1 MSKCAVSEK
10 ILVVTDPRALK
21 YGTKDYLEFRKLVT
35 CASCGAK
42 VSGEIQGGKRYVI
55 DVKGSGCSFPD
66 SDGKLIQIRETK
78 TAPKPAV
85 APQRH
90 HY

>member
-1 MSKCAVSEK
+1 MNTKRCAVSEK
-10 ILVVTDPRALK
+10 VSVVTDPKSLK
-21 YGTKDYLEFRKLVT
+21 YGNIDYSEFRKLVT
-35 CASCGAK
+35 CASCGSE
-42 VSGEIQGGKRYVI
+42 VSGERQGNRFVI
-55 DVKGSGCSFPD
+55 NINGRCVFPGSD
-66 SDGKLIQIRETK
+66 DKLIQIRETK